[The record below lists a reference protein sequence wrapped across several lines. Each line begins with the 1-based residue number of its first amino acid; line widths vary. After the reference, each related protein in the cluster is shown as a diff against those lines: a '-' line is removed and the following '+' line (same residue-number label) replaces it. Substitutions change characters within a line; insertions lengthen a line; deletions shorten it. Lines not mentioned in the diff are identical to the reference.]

1 MIAQQAHKKSPKLIH
16 SILPN
21 AFHVEQA
28 QKQPKVLLNVQRVEK
43 VLCQQQKQDLVLMH
57 A

>member
-21 AFHVEQA
+21 AFHVKQA
-28 QKQPKVLLNVQRVEK
+28 QKQPKVLLNVQLVEK